1 MGEQK
6 IILELKNIIKEFP
19 GVRALDKVDLEI
31 REGEIHA
38 LCGENGAGKSTL
50 MKIISGAYTYTNGEM
65 YVGGKKVHFTSTK
78 EAQEHGISMIYQEFN
93 LVPYLSVAENIFI
106 GRMPLTK
113 MGFIDWKEL
122 NKATEKI
129 LKRLGLDVDPKTR
142 VDELSVAQAQMVEI
156 AKCLST
162 DSKIIIMD
170 EPTAALTDEEIH
182 TLFEI
187 IESLVKDGISIIYIS
202 HRMDEI
208 FSIADRITVFRDGKY
223 ISTMYTKDT
232 NHDELVSLM
241 VGKDITDLYPD
252 RNYEPKEVIF
262 EAKNI
267 NGPNVKNVS
276 FSLHKGEILGIAGLM
291 GAGNIELSK
300 ILFGAIQGESG
311 KVFLDGKEISIIK
324 PIDAIKSGIG
334 LVPDDRKNEGLVLV
348 RSVKENISMA
358 SLPELEER
366 GFINQR
372 KENKKVEKKVKE
384 LNVKLSSKEQQVGN
398 LSGGNQQK
406 VVFAKV
412 LEAEPT
418 ICMLNEPTRGVD
430 VGAKAEIYQIMNE
443 LTKQGKSIVLISS
456 DLPELIGMSD
466 RILVM
471 KEGEI
476 VKTIMRQEATQEK
489 VLAYAAGGISE

>member
-6 IILELKNIIKEFP
+6 VILELKNIIKEFP
-19 GVRALDKVDLEI
+19 GVRALDKVDLKI
-31 REGEIHA
+31 KKGEIHA

-50 MKIISGAYTYTNGEM
+50 MKIISGAYTYTDGEM
-65 YVGGKKVHFTSTK
+65 YVEGKKVHFTSTK
-78 EAQEHGISMIYQEFN
+78 EAQDHGISMIYQEFN
-93 LVPYLSVAENIFI
+93 LVPYLSVAENIFL
-106 GRMPLTK
+106 GRLPLTK

-122 NKATEKI
+122 NRATEKI
-129 LKRLGLDVDPKTR
+129 LKRLGLDVDPETN

-182 TLFEI
+182 TLFNI
-187 IESLVKDGISIIYIS
+187 IESLVEEGISIIYIS

-223 ISTMYTKDT
+223 IRTMHTKDT

-241 VGKDITDLYPD
+241 VGKNITDLYPY
-252 RNYEPKEVIF
+252 RNYQPKEVVFQVENIKGPQV
-262 EAKNI
+262 KNI
-267 NGPNVKNVS
+267 S

-300 ILFGAIQGESG
+300 ILFGALQGQSG
-311 KVFLDGKEISIIK
+311 RVILNDKEISIKK
-324 PIDAIKSGIG
+324 PIDAIETGIG

-348 RSVKENISMA
+348 RSVKENISMS
-358 SLPELEER
+358 SLSKFEEN
-366 GFINQR
+366 GFINQS
-372 KENKKVEKKVKE
+372 KENKNVEIKIKE
-384 LNVKLSSKEQQVGN
+384 LNVKLSSKEQQVEN

-406 VVFAKV
+406 VVFAKI

-443 LTKQGKSIVLISS
+443 LTEQGKSIILISS

-471 KEGEI
+471 KEGKI